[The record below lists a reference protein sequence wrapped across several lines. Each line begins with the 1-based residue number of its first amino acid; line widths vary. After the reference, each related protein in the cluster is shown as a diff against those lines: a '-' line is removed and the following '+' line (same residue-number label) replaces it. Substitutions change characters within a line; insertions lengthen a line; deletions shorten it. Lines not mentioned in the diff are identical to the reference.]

1 MVKSVYI
8 DIEGTCAKDK
18 ATFQK
23 VLCMYIVQKI
33 CSGCRNGTWRT
44 CLASSLEA
52 IADRF
57 IKGTIRLQTYTCIH
71 TYCTYWLPY
80 KCVGTMIHLCACR
93 QNQQEEHA
101 SVKYIL
107 IYVLPPTCKYVKTTY
122 VNIHAARNIAMN
134 ALQKCA
140 ACNLLLWPS
149 RIQAGIYRKKLNH

>member
-52 IADRF
+52 IADPQGNCYT
-57 IKGTIRLQTYTCIH
+57 ISKGDNPLADLYMYTYIL
-71 TYCTYWLPY
+71 YIL
-80 KCVGTMIHLCACR
+80 
-93 QNQQEEHA
+93 A
-101 SVKYIL
+101 SV
-107 IYVLPPTCKYVKTTY
+107 
-122 VNIHAARNIAMN
+122 
-134 ALQKCA
+134 
-140 ACNLLLWPS
+140 
-149 RIQAGIYRKKLNH
+149 

>member
-52 IADRF
+52 IADPQGNCYT
-57 IKGTIRLQTYTCIH
+57 ISKGGQSACRLIHVYIH
-71 TYCTYWLPY
+71 T
-80 KCVGTMIHLCACR
+80 VHIGF
-93 QNQQEEHA
+93 
-101 SVKYIL
+101 
-107 IYVLPPTCKYVKTTY
+107 
-122 VNIHAARNIAMN
+122 
-134 ALQKCA
+134 
-140 ACNLLLWPS
+140 
-149 RIQAGIYRKKLNH
+149 RINV